1 MSWSTRQRPA
11 EPAAAGSGG
20 SASAVRAPVRG
31 HESGAASADTSGS
44 TASVRRVSN
53 GLKELL
59 GAIEGIERCELL
71 DLGPVSQATVDFF
84 TSRGCRLHTHD
95 LLRGW
100 REFLAEELERP
111 AQSPRAAGGRAARGP
126 ELAPG
131 HTGKDAAGDSARSG
145 RNAPLADDG
154 EDPSVRPARFFAR
167 HLWFDPRKF
176 HGVLL
181 WDSLDYLDAA
191 TGAALVARLAEIL
204 RPGGAAL
211 LHLHDKT
218 PERFWRYR
226 VLDAQ
231 TLECVPATAP
241 VAFQRPIPNR
251 EIMNLF
257 HDFRTSKTFVGRDQ
271 IREVLFLR

>member
-1 MSWSTRQRPA
+1 MNWSSRQRPA
-11 EPAAAGSGG
+11 SPAAAGAG
-20 SASAVRAPVRG
+20 S
-31 HESGAASADTSGS
+31 AASAARAPLSSSPAVPPTSDS
-44 TASVRRVSN
+44 SASIVRRVSN

-59 GAIEGIERCELL
+59 GAMEGAERGEVL

-84 TSRGCRLHTHD
+84 TSRGFRLHTED
-95 LLRGW
+95 LLRAW
-100 REFLAEELERP
+100 REFLSEELNRP
-111 AQSPRAAGGRAARGP
+111 ARDARSAARG
-126 ELAPG
+126 
-131 HTGKDAAGDSARSG
+131 AGS
-145 RNAPLADDG
+145 ADDG
-154 EDPSVRPARFFAR
+154 DDPALRPSRFFAR
-167 HLWFDPRKF
+167 HLWFEPRKF

-191 TGAALVARLAEIL
+191 AGSALVARLAEIL

-241 VAFQRPIPNR
+241 VVFQRPIPNR
-251 EIMNLF
+251 EIMKLF

>member
-1 MSWSTRQRPA
+1 
-11 EPAAAGSGG
+11 
-20 SASAVRAPVRG
+20 
-31 HESGAASADTSGS
+31 
-44 TASVRRVSN
+44 
-53 GLKELL
+53 LKELL
-59 GAIEGIERCELL
+59 SAIEGAERGELL

-84 TSRGCRLHTHD
+84 TSRGFRLHSHD

-111 AQSPRAAGGRAARGP
+111 ARGSRAAGTAG
-126 ELAPG
+126 
-131 HTGKDAAGDSARSG
+131 AAGDE
-145 RNAPLADDG
+145 
-154 EDPSVRPARFFAR
+154 EDPTLRPSRFLARN
-167 HLWFDPRKF
+167 LWFEPRKF

-181 WDSLDYLDAA
+181 WDLLDYLDAA
-191 TGAALVARLAEIL
+191 AGAALVARLAEIV
-204 RPGGAAL
+204 RPSGAVL
-211 LHLHDKT
+211 LHLHDKP

-226 VLDAQ
+226 ILDAQ

-241 VAFQRPIPNR
+241 VVFQRAIPNR

>member
-1 MSWSTRQRPA
+1 MNWPTRQRPV
-11 EPAAAGSGG
+11 EPAAAGGG
-20 SASAVRAPVRG
+20 SSTSAARAPVRAPA
-31 HESGAASADTSGS
+31 SNTPAAEPSAAA
-44 TASVRRVSN
+44 ASVRRVSN

-59 GAIEGIERCELL
+59 GAIDGIERGEVL

-84 TSRGCRLHTHD
+84 TSRGFRLHTHD

-100 REFLAEELERP
+100 REFLGEELEKP
-111 AQSPRAAGGRAARGP
+111 SPNPRAAAGGGAA
-126 ELAPG
+126 
-131 HTGKDAAGDSARSG
+131 AAE
-145 RNAPLADDG
+145 G
-154 EDPSVRPARFFAR
+154 EEPSLRPARFFAR
-167 HLWFDPRKF
+167 HMWFEPRRF

-204 RPGGAAL
+204 RPSGAAL
-211 LHLHDKT
+211 LHLHDKA
-218 PERFWRYR
+218 PDRFFRYR
-226 VLDAQ
+226 ILDEQ

-241 VAFQRPIPNR
+241 AAFQRPIPNR

>member
-1 MSWSTRQRPA
+1 MNWSSRQRPGP
-11 EPAAAGSGG
+11 PAAA
-20 SASAVRAPVRG
+20 A
-31 HESGAASADTSGS
+31 AASA
-44 TASVRRVSN
+44 ASAARAPLSSLPAGTPAPDSAASFRRVSN

-59 GAIEGIERCELL
+59 NAIEGAERGEVL

-84 TSRGCRLHTHD
+84 TSRGFRLHTDD
-95 LLRGW
+95 LLRAW
-100 REFLAEELERP
+100 REFLAEELDRP
-111 AQSPRAAGGRAARGP
+111 ARDARATARAVLPGG
-126 ELAPG
+126 
-131 HTGKDAAGDSARSG
+131 D
-145 RNAPLADDG
+145 ADDPALR
-154 EDPSVRPARFFAR
+154 PSRFFAR
-167 HLWFDPRKF
+167 HIWFEPRKF

-191 TGAALVARLAEIL
+191 AGSALVARLAEIL

-211 LHLHDKT
+211 LHLHDKP

-241 VAFQRPIPNR
+241 VVFQRPIPNR

>member
-1 MSWSTRQRPA
+1 MTWPSRQRPDQ
-11 EPAAAGSGG
+11 PTRTTPSAAAS
-20 SASAVRAPVRG
+20 SARAPLSSSSSG
-31 HESGAASADTSGS
+31 PAESSET
-44 TASVRRVSN
+44 SVRRVSN

-59 GAIEGIERCELL
+59 GAIEGAERGELL

-84 TSRGCRLHTHD
+84 TSRGFRLYSND
-95 LLRGW
+95 LLRAW

-111 AQSPRAAGGRAARGP
+111 ARAAGRS
-126 ELAPG
+126 
-131 HTGKDAAGDSARSG
+131 DASAE
-145 RNAPLADDG
+145 AADDPALR
-154 EDPSVRPARFFAR
+154 PSRFLAR
-167 HLWFDPRKF
+167 HLHFDPQRF
-176 HGVLL
+176 HGALL

-191 TGAALVARLAEIL
+191 VGAAFVARLANIL

-211 LHLHDKT
+211 LHLHDKP

-226 VLDAQ
+226 VLDSQ
-231 TLECVPATAP
+231 TLECVPAKAP

-251 EIMNLF
+251 EIMNIF

>member
-1 MSWSTRQRPA
+1 MNWSTRQRPA
-11 EPAAAGSGG
+11 APAAAGGSG
-20 SASAVRAPVRG
+20 SASAARAPLGG
-31 HESGAASADTSGS
+31 HESGAASTD
-44 TASVRRVSN
+44 ASASAISSRRVSN

-59 GAIEGIERCELL
+59 GSIEGIERGEVL

-84 TSRGCRLHTHD
+84 TSRGFRLHTHD

-100 REFLAEELERP
+100 REFLAEELEKP
-111 AQSPRAAGGRAARGP
+111 AQNSRAAGRGAAP
-126 ELAPG
+126 AAAEEAE
-131 HTGKDAAGDSARSG
+131 DAS
-145 RNAPLADDG
+145 L
-154 EDPSVRPARFFAR
+154 RPARFFAR
-167 HLWFDPRKF
+167 HLWFEPRKF

-181 WDSLDYLDAA
+181 WDSLDYLEAA
-191 TGAALVARLAEIL
+191 AGAALVARLAEIL

-211 LHLHDKT
+211 LHLHDKA

-226 VLDAQ
+226 VVDAQ
-231 TLECVPATAP
+231 TLECVPAAAP
-241 VAFQRPIPNR
+241 VAFQRCIPNR

>member
-1 MSWSTRQRPA
+1 MNWSSRHRPG
-11 EPAAAGSGG
+11 PPSAAAASTPAKAGS
-20 SASAVRAPVRG
+20 
-31 HESGAASADTSGS
+31 AASAARAPLSGSPSGTSAPDSSGS
-44 TASVRRVSN
+44 TVRRVSN

-59 GAIEGIERCELL
+59 SAIEGAERGEVL

-84 TSRGCRLHTHD
+84 TSRGYRLHTHD
-95 LLRGW
+95 LLRAW

-111 AQSPRAAGGRAARGP
+111 ARDARAAARASGS
-126 ELAPG
+126 
-131 HTGKDAAGDSARSG
+131 AGDE
-145 RNAPLADDG
+145 
-154 EDPSVRPARFFAR
+154 EDPSLRPSRFLAR
-167 HLWFDPRKF
+167 HLWFEPRKF
-176 HGVLL
+176 HGALL

-191 TGAALVARLAEIL
+191 AGAAVVARLAEIL
-204 RPGGAAL
+204 RPSGAVL

-218 PERFWRYR
+218 PERFFRYR
-226 VLDAQ
+226 ILDAQ

-241 VAFQRPIPNR
+241 VVFQRPIPNR

>member
-1 MSWSTRQRPA
+1 MNWSSRQRPG
-11 EPAAAGSGG
+11 PPTAAAASPPAKAG
-20 SASAVRAPVRG
+20 SAASPARAPL
-31 HESGAASADTSGS
+31 SGS
-44 TASVRRVSN
+44 SSGTSAPDSSTARRVSN

-59 GAIEGIERCELL
+59 SAIEGIERGEVL

-84 TSRGCRLHTHD
+84 TSRGFRLHTHD
-95 LLRGW
+95 LLRAW

-111 AQSPRAAGGRAARGP
+111 ARDRDARAAVRAAG
-126 ELAPG
+126 
-131 HTGKDAAGDSARSG
+131 TAGDE
-145 RNAPLADDG
+145 
-154 EDPSVRPARFFAR
+154 EDPSLRPSRFLAR
-167 HLWFDPRKF
+167 HLWFEPRKF
-176 HGVLL
+176 HGALL

-191 TGAALVARLAEIL
+191 AGAAVVARLAEIL
-204 RPGGAAL
+204 RPGGAVL

-226 VLDAQ
+226 ILDAQ

-241 VAFQRPIPNR
+241 VVFQRAIPNR

>member
-1 MSWSTRQRPA
+1 
-11 EPAAAGSGG
+11 
-20 SASAVRAPVRG
+20 
-31 HESGAASADTSGS
+31 
-44 TASVRRVSN
+44 VRRVSN
-53 GLKELL
+53 GLKEMLSHL
-59 GAIEGIERCELL
+59 EGIERGELL

-84 TSRGCRLHTHD
+84 TSRGFRLHTHD

-100 REFLAEELERP
+100 REFLGEELERP
-111 AQSPRAAGGRAARGP
+111 ARDPRAANR
-126 ELAPG
+126 
-131 HTGKDAAGDSARSG
+131 DAIED
-145 RNAPLADDG
+145 
-154 EDPSVRPARFFAR
+154 EDPALRPARFFAR
-167 HLWFDPRKF
+167 HLWFDPQKF

-191 TGAALVARLAEIL
+191 TGAALVARLAEVV
-204 RPGGAAL
+204 RPGGVAL
-211 LHLHDKT
+211 LHLHDKA

-226 VLDAQ
+226 VLDPQ

-241 VAFQRPIPNR
+241 VVFQRTIPNR